1 VGLKNMLGKVGLTT
15 QGQLD
20 QAQAKKEIWH
30 SLVRDVFARYYIK
43 MRQAFPD
50 QLPDLP
56 RKYSPGWEDHIKAE
70 LGNFLDADLQ
80 NVAPLLHAC
89 GFGTGKWQQFVEKTL
104 PEMNEII
111 DAHLNGEAPASS

>member
-1 VGLKNMLGKVGLTT
+1 MNLKNMLGKVGLTT

-56 RKYSPGWEDHIKAE
+56 RKYSPGWENHIKAE
-70 LGNFLDADLQ
+70 LGNFLNTDLQ
-80 NVAPLLHAC
+80 NVAPLLHPA
-89 GFGTGKWQQFVEKTL
+89 VSALE
-104 PEMNEII
+104 
-111 DAHLNGEAPASS
+111 NGNSSSRKPCPR